1 MAYRLEEELHYKLK
15 ILVVFLP
22 GVVPPNIF
30 DRLQTASFL
39 GGYNANISGN
49 MPAMSH
55 YVTTGMDPF
64 VAVYTAVE
72 VHICRTFFVT
82 LIINLS
88 CCYVFFC
95 HLCEVDKF
103 HLLLWVLT
111 RVMTNG

>member
-1 MAYRLEEELHYKLK
+1 M
-15 ILVVFLP
+15 VFLP

-39 GGYNANISGN
+39 GGYNASISGN

-72 VHICRTFFVT
+72 VHFVRYFSH
-82 LIINLS
+82 IN
-88 CCYVFFC
+88 
-95 HLCEVDKF
+95 D
-103 HLLLWVLT
+103 
-111 RVMTNG
+111 

>member
-72 VHICRTFFVT
+72 VHISRTFFVT

-88 CCYVFFC
+88 
-95 HLCEVDKF
+95 
-103 HLLLWVLT
+103 
-111 RVMTNG
+111 

>member
-1 MAYRLEEELHYKLK
+1 MAYSLEGEFHCKLK

-39 GGYNANISGN
+39 GGYNASISGN

-72 VHICRTFFVT
+72 VHFVRYFSYIE
-82 LIINLS
+82 LML
-88 CCYVFFC
+88 CYFLPFV
-95 HLCEVDKF
+95 
-103 HLLLWVLT
+103 
-111 RVMTNG
+111 